1 MISEMASDTKHFI
14 DISDISLKDIVNILD
29 LSANIKAKKISPK
42 NLIGKNIAMIFEK
55 SSTRTRASF
64 ESGINQLNA
73 NAIIMNAND
82 MHLSKGEEVSDTSKV
97 LSRYVDGVIIRSKLH
112 KTIKDFADNSTVP
125 VINALSDFSHP
136 CQIIAS
142 IFTIIEK
149 LGSIDNKKLTWFG
162 EPNNVLNS
170 YIHISAM
177 LNFELIISSPPN
189 MKFCDQ
195 EIAKAQNKGAK
206 IQIISDPIEAAK
218 NSDILITDTWFSM
231 GDESW
236 QNNNLRQK
244 KIDLLMP
251 YQINQEKMNLAKSNA
266 IFTHCLPVYRGYE
279 ATKEV
284 VDSKRSVIF
293 DEAENRLHAQKAILT
308 WLYS

>member
-112 KTIKDFADNSTVP
+112 KTL
-125 VINALSDFSHP
+125 NALSDFSHP

-149 LGSIDNKKLTWFG
+149 LGSINNKKLTWFG

-170 YIHISAM
+170 YIHISAI
-177 LNFELIISSPPN
+177 LNFELTISVPPE

-218 NSDILITDTWFSM
+218 NTDVLITDTWFSM
-231 GDESW
+231 GDASW